1 MGRFPQA
8 SPQWTDQWT
17 NWEGGLGMSEKGVF
31 RLSAESMLATVGL
44 SIVVAVSMT
53 MPVDAAVPS
62 QPMVQVTMS
71 SGQLLSVSCTSPTS
85 CTAVGTAV
93 GRTLVESWNGSAWSV
108 VPSPNVGSIDSSL
121 DSVSCT
127 STANCVAAGVS
138 YTTTSVY
145 QILLES
151 WNGTAWSVTSAPL
164 PSGTDSSFTSVSC
177 TSTTNC
183 MAVGYH
189 HDPSDQILNLIESW
203 NGSAWSIDSSPATSG
218 NTSFLR
224 SVSCTSTTDC
234 KAVGQT
240 QECPPMLGCL
250 ASQILI
256 ESWNGSAWSIMSVP
270 NENATD
276 SLFSVSCTSSTQCV
290 ATGGYYDMSTGV
302 LKTVVESWDGTT
314 WAAVYGP
321 SPGPVGS
328 GLVSVSCSGSNN
340 CVTVGQS
347 QAVSPPPGE
356 QTLVANW
363 DGTTLSLASS
373 PNPSSTF
380 DELDGVACPT
390 STKCVAVGYLRSP
403 SVAQTLIESWDGTT
417 WSVIPS
423 PNVGVA
429 ITTTSLPGGTVGS
442 AYSATLVATGGN
454 PPYTWKLVSGSKL
467 PKGLKLNKATGGI
480 SGTPKLAGTTTF
492 TVEVRDT
499 KTTTKPHTRGVATA
513 TLSIAVS

>member
-1 MGRFPQA
+1 
-8 SPQWTDQWT
+8 
-17 NWEGGLGMSEKGVF
+17 MSETRVF
-31 RLSAESMLATVGL
+31 RLSAETILAAVGL
-44 SIVVAVSMT
+44 SIVMAVSLT
-53 MPVDAAVPS
+53 IPVDAAVPS
-62 QPMVQVTMS
+62 QPMARVTLS

-108 VPSPNVGSIDSSL
+108 IPSPNVGSIDSSL
-121 DSVSCT
+121 DSVSCA
-127 STANCVAAGVS
+127 STTNCVAAGVS
-138 YTTTSVY
+138 YTTMSVY
-145 QILLES
+145 QVLVES
-151 WNGTAWSVTSAPL
+151 WNGTAWSVTSAPV

-177 TSTTNC
+177 TSTANC
-183 MAVGYH
+183 TAVGYH
-189 HDPSDQILNLIESW
+189 HDPSNQILNLIESW

-276 SLFSVSCTSSTQCV
+276 SLFGVSCTSSMQCV
-290 ATGGYYDMSTGV
+290 ATGGYYDMSAGV
-302 LKTVVESWDGTT
+302 LKTLVESWDGTT
-314 WAAVYGP
+314 WSVVYGP
-321 SPGPVGS
+321 SAGPVGS
-328 GLVSVSCSGSNN
+328 GLVSVSCSGSTN

-347 QAVSPPPGE
+347 QSVSPPPGE
-356 QTLVANW
+356 QTLVARW
-363 DGTTLSLASS
+363 DGTALSVASS

-380 DELDGVACPT
+380 DELDGVSCPT
-390 STKCVAVGYLRSP
+390 STDCVAVGYLKSP
-403 SVAQTLIESWDGTT
+403 SVAQTLIETWNGTT

-429 ITTTSLPGGTVGS
+429 ITTTSLAGGTVGS
-442 AYSATLVATGGN
+442 AYSATLEATGGN

-467 PKGLKLNKATGGI
+467 PKGLKLNKATGVI
-480 SGTPKLAGTTTF
+480 SGTPNLVGTSTF

-499 KTTTKPHTRGVATA
+499 KTTTKPRTRGVATA